1 MKKVKIKEYW
11 KIIRYSKRLKYLIL
25 NYSSLVIKYKN
36 YYLYLNIIN
45 IRWIEFYSI
54 TLFYQFIFIN
64 LIKKHFIIINAII
77 KFL

>member
-45 IRWIEFYSI
+45 IRWFEFYSI

-64 LIKKHFIIINAII
+64 LIKKTFYNH
-77 KFL
+77 